1 MKNNKNFVAKL
12 AGVTILAT
20 SALGAAAPV
29 AGIVGVGVVSSA
41 QEVSNVELTGTMKL
55 SGNETTNWAHRDTW
69 QIDAKVKQ
77 RVKEG
82 DKITFKAKGLE
93 LQELNNSEL
102 KLKDGTVIGKIVLH
116 DQSYYEVNGKKYY
129 YFDSGETWNNEN
141 SALYT
146 QDLSKLNDGHK
157 NLKPDTQ
164 LITDFEIVFNKK
176 AEEFNTLDFSIG
188 LTNKRSQTIL
198 SSKDR
203 EVVYSIESG
212 GKTIAK
218 NSFQMNGDPAGDQ
231 TPFNVGN
238 IENLNEVTNT
248 DKGLGN
254 GTMFFVADA
263 SPSEPLKK
271 GDRIVAESKSDSNF
285 KFDSESNRLK
295 VGTVLTLGHGRSG
308 AKGDSLLNEHG
319 AYITKLN
326 YLKAKVVEST
336 PDKVVFEIMNDTYT
350 ETVNIAVPIKI
361 TSFEG
366 YNKEANKITGM
377 KYYLS
382 TETNDPKT
390 TKSISGPT
398 TIQVKGTT
406 VGGSGVR
413 IQYKTTQWVDEATK
427 KAIKNSKIAETVEPA
442 GTIDGYTFVRTDT
455 DSKTGSV
462 THVFKKNQV
471 KKVEDDVK
479 VTTKWIDEAT
489 KESLTKVVIGDKPV
503 EPGTIKGYTF
513 VRTEHPTATEYI
525 HVFKKNE
532 EPKKVVTRFVDEGG
546 KLIKEKPGTVEKEEI
561 PDYKFVK
568 TEKDKDGN
576 TTHYYKSVNTIHKD
590 ESGEIIKTD
599 KGKKPAEKLKG
610 YTFIKTE
617 VDNDGNT
624 VHIYHKIVTKFVN
637 VKDGKE
643 IVLKTVNGEQPKED
657 LAGYTFVETKTD
669 PKTGDV
675 THFYKDNDPAPVE
688 TLTIFK
694 DENGNVIKTE
704 KGKKD
709 HEKIQ
714 GYTFIKTEVDKDGN
728 TVHIYHKIVTKFV
741 TFKDGKQFVIKTKDG
756 DQPKEDIDGY
766 DFEKTEKDENNG
778 DVIHV
783 YKTKAKVADKKEAV
797 KTGASAG
804 KIILPLVGLAGLGG
818 LVSFA
823 ARKRF
828 KKNNK

>member
-12 AGVTILAT
+12 AGVTMLAT

-82 DKITFKAKGLE
+82 DKITFKAKGIE
-93 LQELNNSEL
+93 LQDLHNSEL

-129 YFDSGETWNNEN
+129 YYEAGEQWNNEN

-212 GKTIAK
+212 GKTIVK

-254 GTMFFVADA
+254 GTIFFTVD
-263 SPSEPLKK
+263 PNKSEPLKK

-285 KFDSESNRLK
+285 KFDSENNRLK
-295 VGTVLTLGHGRSG
+295 VGSVMTVSHGRST
-308 AKGDSLLNEHG
+308 AKDDSLINDHG

-326 YLKAKVVEST
+326 YLKTKVVEST
-336 PDKVVFEIMNDTYT
+336 PDKVVFEVLNDTYT
-350 ETVNIAVPIKI
+350 ETANLWLPIKI

-366 YNKEANKITGM
+366 YKKEANKVTGM

-390 TKSISGPT
+390 TKSVSGPT

-503 EPGTIKGYTF
+503 EPGIIKGYTF
-513 VRTEHPTATEYI
+513 LRTEHPTATEYI

>member
-1 MKNNKNFVAKL
+1 MIAKL
-12 AGVTILAT
+12 AGVTMLST
-20 SALGAAAPV
+20 TVLGTVAPLTGTV
-29 AGIVGVGVVSSA
+29 QGIVASA

-82 DKITFKAKGLE
+82 DKITFKAKGIQLD
-93 LQELNNSEL
+93 ELNNSEI

-116 DQSYYEVNGKKYY
+116 DQNYYEVNGKKYY
-129 YFDSGETWNNEN
+129 YHSNGERWNNEN
-141 SALYT
+141 SSLYT
-146 QDLSKLNDGHK
+146 QDLNKLNDGHK

-164 LITDFEIVFNKK
+164 LIADFEIVFNKK

-188 LTNKRSQTIL
+188 LTNKRSNTIL
-198 SSKDR
+198 SNKDR

-212 GKTIAK
+212 GKTIVK
-218 NSFQMNGDPAGDQ
+218 NSFETKGVQANDQ
-231 TPFNVGN
+231 DPFNFGIVDS
-238 IENLNEVTNT
+238 LNEVTNT
-248 DKGLGN
+248 DKGLENATLLFGIDSN
-254 GTMFFVADA
+254 
-263 SPSEPLKK
+263 PSEPLKK
-271 GDRIVAESKSDSNF
+271 GDRIVIESKSDSNF
-285 KFDSESNRLK
+285 KFDSESNWFK
-295 VGTVLTLGHGRSG
+295 VGKEHSLTHGRAI
-308 AKGDSLLNEHG
+308 AKGDSLINDHG
-319 AYITKLN
+319 VFITKMN
-326 YLKAKVVEST
+326 DFKVKVIEST
-336 PDKVVFEIMNDTYT
+336 PDKVVFEVMNDTYT
-350 ETVNIAVPIKI
+350 ENGNVSLPIKI
-361 TSFEG
+361 TSYDG
-366 YNKEANKITGM
+366 YNKEQNKITGL
-377 KYYLS
+377 KYYIS

-390 TKSISGPT
+390 TKSASSPT
-398 TIQVKGTT
+398 SVQVKGVS
-406 VGGSGVR
+406 VGASGVK
-413 IQYKTTQWVDEATK
+413 IQHKTTQWVDEANK
-427 KAIKNSKIAETVEPA
+427 KAIRNSKIGETVEPA

-462 THVFKKNQV
+462 THVFKKNPG
-471 KKVEDDVK
+471 KRITLEKDDVK

-489 KESLTKVVIGDKPV
+489 KESLSKVVIGDKQV

-513 VRTEHPTATEYI
+513 VRTEHPTETEYV

-532 EPKKVVTRFVDEGG
+532 EPKKVVTRFVDESRN
-546 KLIKEKPGTVEKEEI
+546 LIKEKPGTVEKEEI
-561 PDYKFVK
+561 PDYTYLK

-590 ESGEIIKTD
+590 ESGEVIKTD
-599 KGKKPAEKLKG
+599 KGKKPSEKLKG
-610 YTFIKTE
+610 YTFVKTE
-617 VDNDGNT
+617 IDKDGNT

-643 IVLKTVNGEQPKED
+643 IILKTVNGEQPKED
-657 LAGYTFVETKTD
+657 FSGYTFVETKTD

-675 THFYKDNDPAPVE
+675 THFYKDNNPAPVE

-709 HEKIQ
+709 PDKIA

-728 TVHIYHKIVTKFV
+728 TVHTYHKIVTKFV

-766 DFEKTEKDENNG
+766 DFEKTEKDEKNG
-778 DVIHV
+778 DVMHV
-783 YKTKAKVADKKEAV
+783 YKTKAKVADKKEAI

-804 KIILPLVGLAGLGG
+804 KIIVPLVGLAGLGG
-818 LVSFA
+818 LLGFVA
-823 ARKRF
+823 KRKS
-828 KKNNK
+828 KK

>member
-1 MKNNKNFVAKL
+1 VKNNKNFVAKL
-12 AGVTILAT
+12 AGVTMLAT

-295 VGTVLTLGHGRSG
+295 VGTVLTLGHGRSD

>member
-12 AGVTILAT
+12 AGVTMLAT

-55 SGNETTNWAHRDTW
+55 SGNETTGWGHRDTW

-82 DKITFKAKGLE
+82 DKITFKAKSV
-93 LQELNNSEL
+93 QVDDLNNAEI
-102 KLKDGTVIGKIVLH
+102 KLKDGTVIGKIVAH

-129 YFDSGETWNNEN
+129 YYDGGEAWNNEN

-164 LITDFEIVFNKK
+164 LITDFDIAFNKK

-188 LTNKRSQTIL
+188 LTNKRSNTIL

-212 GKTIAK
+212 GKTIVK
-218 NSFQMNGDPAGDQ
+218 NSFQIKGDQPLEQ
-231 TPFNVGN
+231 TPFRLDV

-248 DKGLGN
+248 DKGLSN
-254 GTMFFVADA
+254 GSIAFAIDG
-263 SPSEPLKK
+263 SKSEPLKK
-271 GDRIVAESKSDSNF
+271 GDRIVVESKSDSNF
-285 KFDSESNRLK
+285 KFDSENNKLK
-295 VGTVLTLGHGRSG
+295 VGSVMTSAHGRTVV
-308 AKGDSLLNEHG
+308 KDDSLINDHG
-319 AYITKLN
+319 AYIVKSN

-336 PDKVVFEIMNDTYT
+336 PDKVVLEVLNDTYT
-350 ETVNIAVPIKI
+350 ETANLWLPMKI

-390 TKSISGPT
+390 TKSVSGPT

-561 PDYKFVK
+561 PDYKFIK

-590 ESGEIIKTD
+590 ESGEVIKTD
-599 KGKKPAEKLKG
+599 KGKKPSEKLKG

-804 KIILPLVGLAGLGG
+804 KIILPVVGLAGLGG